1 MIRLKYLLIYLLI
14 SLQASFAC
22 AQQKDDV
29 QPATTTHIDQL
40 LDRIETLRTSH
51 TDSAL
56 LLALHTLELSQKI
69 KYQNGEVATMN
80 YLAEIYWEKTDL
92 KTALDFADKA
102 KAKAQKLNDKTAYAD
117 ALLIIGKIYT
127 DLGDYNKS
135 ADLNYEALRIFDKLK
150 NREGTSR
157 ALNRIGYV
165 YFEQGNFPKALE
177 YYTQSL
183 QIAREI
189 DNQAGIAR
197 GLNNIAA
204 CHGIMGNL
212 EQCELYIRQALTIS
226 SRLEQKLMI
235 GINYLNLGLLL
246 QDSKNYDSAF
256 IYLQKAATIFTE
268 QNNIP
273 KLTSVYLSLSEYFKE
288 RKEFQKAL
296 DYANMAWEE
305 GARHKLKKT
314 KYEAAGQLHAIYL
327 LQDDLVDA
335 YKYSTLQYQMKDSLE
350 IERSMTRL
358 SQLEMMYDFEKQQ
371 NAEKLSQQAREF
383 TLILLLTILISL
395 SGLAI
400 VAIVARNRIRAKN
413 AIILQKQLENDI
425 DSKNKE
431 LTANVMALM
440 RKNETLADIAG
451 KLMEIRDEAV
461 KEETKFAIKK
471 IAGDLQKTTDDE
483 IWKEFEVRFMQVHH
497 DFYQK
502 LISRFPNLTP
512 TEQRLCAFLRLNM
525 TSKEISE
532 LTGQRTGTLEIARSR
547 LRKKLGIA
555 NTQANLVTFL
565 SKI

>member
-1 MIRLKYLLIYLLI
+1 MRGSKQLFLFILIV
-14 SLQASFAC
+14 SLAPTAF
-22 AQQKDDV
+22 AQQKSEAK
-29 QPATTTHIDQL
+29 PAAIAQIDQL
-40 LDRIETLRTSH
+40 LRKIDTLHTSH

-56 LLALHTLELSQKI
+56 QLAINTLELSQKNN
-69 KYQNGEVATMN
+69 YQHGEVAAMN
-80 YLAEIYWEKTDL
+80 FLADIYWEKTDL
-92 KTALDFADKA
+92 KTALDYADKA
-102 KAKAQKLNDKTAYAD
+102 KATALKLNDKKAYAD

-127 DLGDYNKS
+127 DLGDDKKS
-135 ADLNYEALRIFDKLK
+135 ADLNYEALRIFDKL
-150 NREGTSR
+150 NDQEGTSR

-177 YYTQSL
+177 YCTQSL
-183 QIAREI
+183 EIAREI
-189 DNQAGIAR
+189 DDQVGIAR

-204 CHGIMGNL
+204 CYGVMGNL
-212 EQCELYIRQALTIS
+212 EQCEYYIRQALAIS
-226 SRLEQKLMI
+226 SRLGQKLMT
-235 GINYLNLGLLL
+235 GIKILNLGLLL
-246 QDSKNYDSAF
+246 QDSKKYDSAY
-256 IYLQKAATIFTE
+256 IYLQKAATIFTD

-273 KLTSVYLSLSEYFKE
+273 KLTSTYLSLSEYFKVQ
-288 RKEFQKAL
+288 KEFQKAH
-296 DYANMAWEE
+296 DYANMAWDE
-305 GARHKLKKT
+305 GVRHKLKKT
-314 KYEAAGQLHAIYL
+314 KYDAAEQLHKIYL
-327 LQDDLVDA
+327 LQDDLVNA

-350 IERSMTRL
+350 GERSMTRL

-371 NAEKLSQQAREF
+371 TTEKLSQQSREF
-383 TLILLLTILISL
+383 TFILLLTLLISL

-400 VAIVARNRIRAKN
+400 VVIVARHRIRAKN

-431 LTANVMALM
+431 LTTNVMALM
-440 RKNETLADIAG
+440 RKNETLSEMAG

-471 IAGDLQKTTDDE
+471 IASDLQKTTDDE

-502 LISRFPNLTP
+502 LISRFPTLSP

-555 NTQANLVTFL
+555 NTHTNLVTFL
-565 SKI
+565 SQI